1 MTSNSI
7 TKILPAAWRVPLAP
21 DSIRSFSSAMSMN
34 SDLGDRAL
42 PEILYHYTSQ
52 DGLIGML
59 NTKTIWA
66 SNIHYLN
73 DSKEFAL
80 ALDLASQ
87 ELAKRISAATSQGDR
102 SRLELLRDTI
112 YTTAGVNTCVCCFSE
127 LGDVLSQWRGYGG
140 GNAGFSVGFTRE
152 WFMRVKE
159 TLGLSLSPCIYDPE
173 IQQRLIQ
180 DAIDEFFATNA
191 EKEPDYWDRN
201 RGYMYP
207 ERPNT
212 FVVLRHAGNDFATR
226 LALIAPL
233 VKEKSFTDE
242 REWRLVAA
250 SVSAHELHHRPRRSM
265 LIPYYNISIGDDK
278 FDSIREI
285 VVGPTPHPDLS
296 AASVRSLAIAAGLV
310 NPDNILETKTTSI
323 PFRNW

>member
-1 MTSNSI
+1 
-7 TKILPAAWRVPLAP
+7 
-21 DSIRSFSSAMSMN
+21 MN
-34 SDLGDRAL
+34 SHLENSDL

-52 DGLIGML
+52 TGLKGML
-59 NTKTIWA
+59 NEKTIWA
-66 SNIHYLN
+66 SKIHYLN

-80 ALDLASQ
+80 ALELASD
-87 ELAKRISAATSQGDR
+87 ELDRRIKAATSQGDR

-112 YTTAGVNTCVCCFSE
+112 YTISRVNTCVCCFSE
-127 LGDVLSQWRGYGG
+127 LDDDLSQWRGYGG

-152 WFMRVKE
+152 WFTRVKE

-173 IQQRLIQ
+173 KRQRLIQ
-180 DAIDEFFATNA
+180 DEIDEFFATNT

-201 RGYMYP
+201 RGYVDP
-207 ERPNT
+207 DRPRT
-212 FVVLRHAGNDFATR
+212 FGVSRHAGNDFATR

-233 VKEKSFTDE
+233 IKHKSFEAE

-250 SVSAHELHHRPRRSM
+250 TVPAHELHHRPGRSM
-265 LIPYYNISIGDDK
+265 LIPYYKIPIGDDDK

-296 AASVRSLAIAAGLV
+296 AASVESLAIAAGLV
-310 NPDNILETKTTSI
+310 NPDNTLRTKTTRI

>member
-1 MTSNSI
+1 
-7 TKILPAAWRVPLAP
+7 
-21 DSIRSFSSAMSMN
+21 MN
-34 SDLGDRAL
+34 SHLGDRVL

-52 DGLIGML
+52 AGLIGML
-59 NTKTIWA
+59 KTKTIWA
-66 SNIHYLN
+66 SKIHYLN

-80 ALDLASQ
+80 ALDLASH
-87 ELAKRISAATSQGDR
+87 ELTKRISAVTSQGDR

-112 YTTAGVNTCVCCFSE
+112 YTIAGVNTCVCCFSE
-127 LGDVLSQWRGYGG
+127 LGDALSQWRGYGG

-152 WFMRVKE
+152 WFTSVKE
-159 TLGLSLSPCIYDPE
+159 TLGLSLRPCIYDPE

-201 RGYMYP
+201 RGYVDP
-207 ERPNT
+207 DRPRT
-212 FVVLRHAGNDFATR
+212 LVVLPHAGDDFATR
-226 LALIAPL
+226 LSLIAPL
-233 VKEKSFTDE
+233 VKDKSFADE

-250 SVSAHELHHRPRRSM
+250 RVSAHELHHRPGRSM
-265 LIPYYNISIGDDK
+265 LIPYYHIPIGDDDK

-296 AASVRSLAIAAGLV
+296 AASVKSLAVAAGLV
-310 NPDNILETKTTSI
+310 NPDNPLRIQTTSI

>member
-1 MTSNSI
+1 
-7 TKILPAAWRVPLAP
+7 LE
-21 DSIRSFSSAMSMN
+21 
-34 SDLGDRAL
+34 DRIL

-59 NTKTIWA
+59 GTKTIWA
-66 SNIHYLN
+66 SKIHYLN

-80 ALDLASQ
+80 ALELASD
-87 ELAKRISAATSQGDR
+87 ELNKRINAATSQGDR

-112 YTTAGVNTCVCCFSE
+112 YTIARVNTCVCCFSE
-127 LGDVLSQWRGYGG
+127 LGDALSQWRGYGD
-140 GNAGFSVGFTRE
+140 GNNVGFSVGFTRE
-152 WFMRVKE
+152 WFTRVKE

-180 DAIDEFFATNA
+180 DEIDEFLATNA
-191 EKEPDYWDRN
+191 GKEPDYWDRN
-201 RGYMYP
+201 RGYVDP
-207 ERPNT
+207 DRPRT
-212 FVVLRHAGNDFATR
+212 FVVLRHAGEDFATR

-233 VKEKSFTDE
+233 LKEKSFADE

-250 SVSAHELHHRPRRSM
+250 TVSAHELHHRPGRSM
-265 LIPYYNISIGDDK
+265 LIPYYKISIGDDDK

-296 AASVRSLAIAAGLV
+296 AASVRSLTIAAGL
-310 NPDNILETKTTSI
+310 DRKGLEIKTTSI

>member
-1 MTSNSI
+1 
-7 TKILPAAWRVPLAP
+7 
-21 DSIRSFSSAMSMN
+21 MN
-34 SDLGDRAL
+34 SHLENSDL

-52 DGLIGML
+52 TGLKGML
-59 NTKTIWA
+59 NEKTIWA
-66 SNIHYLN
+66 SKIHYLN

-80 ALDLASQ
+80 ALELASD
-87 ELAKRISAATSQGDR
+87 ELDRRIKAATSQGDR

-112 YTTAGVNTCVCCFSE
+112 YTISRVNTCVCCFSE
-127 LGDVLSQWRGYGG
+127 LDDDLSQWRGYGG

-152 WFMRVKE
+152 WFTRVKE
-159 TLGLSLSPCIYDPE
+159 TLGLSLVRCIYDPE
-173 IQQRLIQ
+173 KQQRLIQ
-180 DAIDEFFATNA
+180 DEIDEFFATNT

-201 RGYMYP
+201 RGYVDP
-207 ERPNT
+207 DRPRT
-212 FVVLRHAGNDFATR
+212 FGVSRHAGNDFATR

-233 VKEKSFTDE
+233 IKHKSFEAE

-250 SVSAHELHHRPRRSM
+250 TVPAHELHHRPGRSM
-265 LIPYYNISIGDDK
+265 LIPYYKIPIGDDDK

-296 AASVRSLAIAAGLV
+296 AASVESLAIAAGLV
-310 NPDNILETKTTSI
+310 NPDNTLRTKTTRI

>member
-1 MTSNSI
+1 
-7 TKILPAAWRVPLAP
+7 
-21 DSIRSFSSAMSMN
+21 MN
-34 SDLGDRAL
+34 SHLGDRVL

-59 NTKTIWA
+59 NKKTIWA
-66 SNIHYLN
+66 SKIHYLN
-73 DSKEFAL
+73 DSKEFRL
-80 ALDLASQ
+80 ALDLARC
-87 ELAKRISAATSQGDR
+87 ELNERISAATSPGDR

-112 YTTAGVNTCVCCFSE
+112 YPGARVNTCVCCFSE
-127 LGDVLSQWRGYGG
+127 LEDDLSRWRGYGG

-152 WFMRVKE
+152 WFTRVKE

-180 DAIDEFFATNA
+180 DEIDEFLATNA
-191 EKEPDYWDRN
+191 GKEPDYWDRN
-201 RGYMYP
+201 RGYVDP
-207 ERPNT
+207 DRPRT
-212 FVVLRHAGNDFATR
+212 FVVLRHAGEDFATR

-233 VKEKSFTDE
+233 LKEKSFADE

-250 SVSAHELHHRPRRSM
+250 TVSAHELHHRPGRSM
-265 LIPYYNISIGDDK
+265 LIPYYKISIGDDDK

-296 AASVRSLAIAAGLV
+296 AASVRSLTIAAGL
-310 NPDNILETKTTSI
+310 DRKGLEIKTTSI